1 MLGSSEG
8 GLQFAV
14 EKGLGLAFAT
24 HLAPHLAISILRSY
38 RKDFRPSVYM
48 KEPKSILAIGVIVGE
63 TEEEAK
69 YLADPAELSWA
80 RMSTGSSNLSLP
92 TLEEAKTVEET
103 VENMRREVRIAR
115 IITSNPIGINIIPTV
130 AGFDLYTQPMLD
142 MMVEEGVEAAVM
154 VGAFSKE

>member
-14 EKGLGLAFAT
+14 EKGIGLAFAA

-48 KEPKSILAIGVIVGE
+48 KEPKSILAIGVIVRE

-69 YLADPAELSWA
+69 YLAGPAELSWA

-92 TLEEAKTVEET
+92 TLGEAKTHIYTPEEKAARNANRDRF
-103 VENMRREVRIAR
+103 VIGSVNEVAHR
-115 IITSNPIGINIIPTV
+115 
-130 AGFDLYTQPMLD
+130 
-142 MMVEEGVEAAVM
+142 
-154 VGAFSKE
+154 

>member
-14 EKGLGLAFAT
+14 EKGLGLAFAA

-48 KEPKSILAIGVIVGE
+48 KELKSILAIGVIVGE

-69 YLADPAELSWA
+69 YLAGPEELSWA
-80 RMSTGSSNLSLP
+80 RMSNGSSNLSFP
-92 TLEEAKTVEET
+92 TSEEAKVH
-103 VENMRREVRIAR
+103 I
-115 IITSNPIGINIIPTV
+115 
-130 AGFDLYTQPMLD
+130 
-142 MMVEEGVEAAVM
+142 
-154 VGAFSKE
+154 